1 MDERGGRLAVIFSC
15 IGHFYFHYFAAM
27 YFTIVLA
34 MEADWDLSF
43 SELIELWTPAALLI
57 GVFALPA
64 GRLADKW
71 SAPGMMVVMFLGMGI
86 ATSASGFMNT
96 PTTMMVMLAAIG
108 LFGAIYHP
116 VGISWLVRMSEENT
130 GKKLAV
136 NGVFG
141 GLGAAAAG
149 GATGLLIEAYGWR
162 EAFIIPGALCAATGI
177 AMLWYMRAGVFRP
190 VAAAGAARKS
200 TTESRG
206 NLKAF
211 GLLLLP
217 MFAVGL
223 IYNTLQTAMP
233 KLFEEG
239 LIGMLGGDLSAIGA
253 LVAVVY
259 TIGAFFQ
266 LVGGFLADRFPLKR
280 VYVLCLM
287 LQVPFI
293 ALIGMSGE
301 VILFMAAVFVV
312 ALDTSALPAE
322 NMLLSKYAPD
332 DHQGVA
338 FGVKF
343 VLSFGAAPLGV
354 QLIAWVREA
363 TGSFE
368 LLFLG
373 LCFVLLFGFLAAL
386 WLPSREEASQP
397 IPAAAE

>member
-1 MDERGGRLAVIFSC
+1 MSERGGRLAVIFSC

-57 GVFALPA
+57 GLFALPA
-64 GRLADKW
+64 GRLADRW
-71 SAPGMMVVMFLGMGI
+71 SAPGMMVVLFLGMGI
-86 ATSASGFMNT
+86 ATAASGFMQT
-96 PTTMMVMLAAIG
+96 PMTMMVMLATIG

-116 VGISWLVRMSEENT
+116 VGISWLVRMSAENT

-149 GATGLLIEAYGWR
+149 GATGLLIEGFGWR
-162 EAFIIPGALCAATGI
+162 EAFIIPGAICAATGLV
-177 AMLWYMRAGVFRP
+177 MLWHIRAGAFATSATGP
-190 VAAAGAARKS
+190 ARKS
-200 TTESRG
+200 EMGGAG

-223 IYNTLQTAMP
+223 IYNTLQAAMP

-239 LIGMLGGDLSAIGA
+239 LIETVGGDLTVIGA
-253 LVAVVY
+253 LVAMVY
-259 TIGAFFQ
+259 AIGAVFQ
-266 LVGGFLADRFPLKR
+266 LVGGYLADRFPLKR

-287 LQVPFI
+287 LQIPFI
-293 ALIGMSGE
+293 AVIAMSGE
-301 VILFMAAVFVV
+301 MILLMAAVFIVV
-312 ALDTSALPAE
+312 LDTSALPAE

-368 LLFLG
+368 FLFLG
-373 LCFVLLFGFLAAL
+373 LCTVLFAAFLAAL
-386 WLPSREEASQP
+386 WLPARETEPAP
-397 IPAAAE
+397 MPAAAE